1 MLRYFILHS
10 QHRKTY
16 MNSYKQR
23 LFTLSYMTYMF
34 KINTILLLP
43 QASETPTKEK
53 TYVSMW

>member
-1 MLRYFILHS
+1 
-10 QHRKTY
+10 

-43 QASETPTKEK
+43 QTSETPTKEK